1 MFSKFASKISS
12 LFSGK
17 RLDNETLENLEE
29 LLITSDISY
38 DIVSDLIE
46 KIKAQKFNTET
57 TADEVKEILKTE
69 LLNILSPCVST
80 FDTTTYKPFSI
91 VMIGVNGSGKTSTI
105 GKLANKFSNENK
117 SVAVVA
123 CDTFRISATEQLR
136 ELISKTGATFISREN
151 AEPSGLAYDGYNQA
165 KSLNKDI
172 VMIDTA
178 GRLSNNSGLMA
189 ELQKII
195 KTIKKIDENAPSKTI
210 LVLDGNGG
218 QNSLIQME
226 KFSQDIKID
235 GVIITKTE
243 GSSKFGFIISIAK
256 KYKMPIYFITNG
268 EKLTDIHE
276 FNPTNFVN
284 RLLEI

>member
-17 RLDNETLENLEE
+17 KLDNETLENLEE

-57 TADEVKEILKTE
+57 TANEVKKILKTE

-80 FDTTTYKPFSI
+80 FDTTAYKPFSI

-276 FNPTNFVN
+276 FNPTDFVN